1 MLPGNHYGRFAEIRG
16 SFGGTRL
23 CVAGILVGNK
33 KKLQLAIILSP
44 LVVRLAINSD
54 KELDH
59 NICCVHYH
67 PRGCRVLTLTVPK
80 FFSAANLTRR
90 VCFSMACTARS
101 VRPFHLLSARC
112 VQPPCVSFG
121 SPNWVTANS
130 EGLSQKLW
138 TYHQLHQDTA
148 LHHHH
153 DLALTL
159 I

>member
-1 MLPGNHYGRFAEIRG
+1 MANLLRSHKPFWKCRG
-16 SFGGTRL
+16 SFVQGTL
-23 CVAGILVGNK
+23 AELEHHPCVKSTLGF
-33 KKLQLAIILSP
+33 
-44 LVVRLAINSD
+44 VVAHLAINSD

-59 NICCVHYH
+59 NICCVHDQ

-80 FFSAANLTRR
+80 FFSTTNLTTR
-90 VCFSMACTARS
+90 VYSSMACTARS

-112 VQPPCVSFG
+112 VQPLCVSFG
-121 SPNWVTANS
+121 APNWVIANS
-130 EGLSQKLW
+130 EGLSLKLQ
-138 TYHQLHQDTA
+138 TYHQLHQDTP